1 MTDSDEEN
9 SLIINHNQRHNQ
21 QRNQRRNQR
30 YNQRHTRIKCLNVN
44 NIFRM
49 LHIFIF
55 LALIVLIVE
64 NSIII
69 NKSKNLVNSAFI
81 QNISPLIKNANHTE
95 IMTYAHKLKLIIDM
109 ACDQGY
115 VNC

>member
-69 NKSKNLVNSAFI
+69 TFFI
-81 QNISPLIKNANHTE
+81 IFLNRRYLSSICKA
-95 IMTYAHKLKLIIDM
+95 
-109 ACDQGY
+109 
-115 VNC
+115 